1 MKDAIR
7 PIAWIIIT
15 SLLAFV
21 AFALGNHPYAP
32 PAKAQNPTKSDTQ
45 TIEATCGKGVAFSNF
60 VHYEPADPA
69 QVGTPKISEQF
80 ALETAIKNSYVSAQL
95 PAPAVKVQYVLF
107 SDDIMG
113 VASTIGDDDDA
124 DRHLL
129 YQNMPAW
136 IVTFCEVSVMPVSG
150 PAPADGKKA
159 QPLKAIPS
167 DWNYVIDAMT
177 GETIQQF
184 ASKPK

>member
-1 MKDAIR
+1 MKFSIH
-7 PIAWIIIT
+7 PITWIVIT
-15 SLLAFV
+15 ILLAFV

-32 PAKAQNPTKSDTQ
+32 PAKAQNLSKSDTQ
-45 TIEATCGKGVAFSNF
+45 SIEAACGSGTPFSSF
-60 VHYEPADPA
+60 IHYDPADPA
-69 QVGTPKISEQF
+69 QVGIPKISEQN

-107 SDDIMG
+107 SNDIVG
-113 VASTIGDDDDA
+113 AASTVGNDEEA
-124 DRHLL
+124 DKNLL
-129 YQNMPAW
+129 YQNVPAW
-136 IVTFCEVSVMPVSG
+136 VVTFCGVSVMPVSG
-150 PAPADGKKA
+150 PAVADPKKA